1 MRNLLFLRLALL
13 VLVLPAVSL
22 AMTAEEGWEHAKTVI
37 DRIKAPTFP
46 IDADRDITDHG
57 AVGDGITDCT
67 GAFKAAIAL
76 AHSSGGG
83 RVVMPPDGVFLT
95 GPIVLLSDVNLHIP
109 KTSTIR
115 FKQDTASYLPPVR
128 TRWEGVEL
136 MNYSP
141 LIYAYRQE
149 NIAITGGGTLD
160 GNANATVWWDW
171 KYGPQD
177 AGRARLFQMATDNVP
192 VHQRIFGDGHFIR
205 PNFIEPYRCQ
215 NVLIEDVRI
224 INSPMWVI
232 HPTFCSN
239 VWVRGVTVDSH
250 GPNNDGC
257 DPDSCKDVLIENS
270 SFDTGDDC
278 VAVKSGRGDDGR
290 RVNIPSVNVIMRNCT
305 MKDGHGGLVA
315 GSEIAAGV
323 RNLYAEDCD
332 WNSPNL
338 RYGLR
343 IKSNPLFGGVAEN
356 IFVRNVRMKQVGR
369 AAIRV
374 NFKYERVQNGPH
386 MPSASNIFVENVTS
400 ERSQYAL
407 QLEALSD
414 AWATDISISNSTF
427 TNVQKPNVIE
437 FIDGLEL
444 EGVIF
449 EYVPWRPSPGM
460 VVMVLVALFAIALR
474 MAGKKRHSQ
483 LIIKTPLGM
492 VDLSH
497 PITSAKVITGS
508 KGSKP
513 RPNPKSS
520 PEVEMDEETE
530 SLVND

>member
-1 MRNLLFLRLALL
+1 M
-13 VLVLPAVSL
+13 
-22 AMTAEEGWEHAKTVI
+22 E
-37 DRIKAPTFP
+37 RIKAPTFP
-46 IDADRDITDHG
+46 IDADRDISDFG
-57 AVGDGITDCT
+57 AVGDGTTDCT
-67 GAFKAAIAL
+67 DAFKSAISVAA
-76 AHSSGGG
+76 SSGGG
-83 RVVMPPDGVFLT
+83 CVVVPPNGIFLT
-95 GPIVLLSDVNLHIP
+95 GPIVLQSDVNLYIP
-109 KTSTIR
+109 PSSTIR
-115 FKQDTASYLPPVR
+115 FKQDTSAYLPPVR

-160 GNANATVWWDW
+160 GNANKTVWWDW

-177 AGRARLFQMATDNVP
+177 AGRERLFQMAADNVS
-192 VHQRIFGDGHFIR
+192 VHKRVFGDGDFLR

-215 NVLIEDVRI
+215 NVLIEDVKI

-232 HPTFCSN
+232 HPTFCNN
-239 VWVRGVTVDSH
+239 VIVRGVSVVSH

-290 RVNIPSVNVIMRNCT
+290 RVNIPSVNIIMRNCS

-323 RNLYAEDCD
+323 RNLYAEDCHWD
-332 WNSPNL
+332 SPNL

-343 IKSNPLFGGVAEN
+343 IKSNPLFGGMAEN

-374 NFKYERVQNGPH
+374 NFKYERVEEGPH

-407 QLEALSD
+407 QLEALSS
-414 AWATDISISNSTF
+414 ARATNIRICNSTF
-427 TNVQKPNVIE
+427 TNVQKKSVIE
-437 FIDGLEL
+437 YIDGLVL
-444 EGVIF
+444 EDITIQ
-449 EYVPWRPSPGM
+449 YAPYRPSAGVVGM
-460 VVMVLVALFAIALR
+460 MALAILFIAAYIVENYVHRPVMV
-474 MAGKKRHSQ
+474 
-483 LIIKTPLGM
+483 KTPLGM

-497 PITSAKVITGS
+497 PITSAKVRIGG
-508 KGSKP
+508 KGARLRPGPAKASP
-513 RPNPKSS
+513 RPSK
-520 PEVEMDEETE
+520 EEEKE
-530 SLVND
+530 SLVNP